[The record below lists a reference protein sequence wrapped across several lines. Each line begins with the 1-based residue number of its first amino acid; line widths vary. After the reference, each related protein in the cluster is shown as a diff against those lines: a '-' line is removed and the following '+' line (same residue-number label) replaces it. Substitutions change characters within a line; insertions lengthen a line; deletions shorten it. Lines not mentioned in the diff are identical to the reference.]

1 MADLMNVKM
10 KSNESLKTFLKRFT
24 HELNKVEVVDKR
36 VVANIFRDGL
46 MRKHELHEML
56 TRELPKC
63 MADVILK
70 AEGSIRVEEAGYVKY
85 SPSFLINRRVQE
97 TGNKEKQ
104 TEPLE
109 LGNCGRNRLM
119 IKVDGTM
126 NTSTIEGC
134 V

>member
-1 MADLMNVKM
+1 MR
-10 KSNESLKTFLKRFT
+10 LKFLVLT
-24 HELNKVEVVDKR
+24 S
-36 VVANIFRDGL
+36 L

-97 TGNKEKQ
+97 TCTPRDRQQRE
-104 TEPLE
+104 TDRTP
-109 LGNCGRNRLM
+109 
-119 IKVDGTM
+119 
-126 NTSTIEGC
+126 
-134 V
+134 